1 MDWTAVTFTTDM
13 RSREVDGLTKP
24 LTAEFIGT
32 FALIFV
38 GAGAGTVLGSGQLPG
53 IAFAHGLTIMV
64 FASAFGDISGCHIN
78 PAVTVGLATAG
89 KFPTKRVGPYVV
101 AQLAGAIAA
110 AYCLLVVFGGP
121 VNHLGAT
128 VVDTQR
134 ITYGG
139 AFILEAIGTF
149 FLVNTVLHAAVR
161 GAAGWLAPFA
171 IGMTVTVCILM
182 FGALT
187 GGSVNP
193 ARTIGPA
200 IASGTYDGIA
210 IYLVAQLVGAMIAGT
225 LYRVFWAP
233 GAASAQ
239 FEAVPAE

>member
-1 MDWTAVTFTTDM
+1 MN
-13 RSREVDGLTKP
+13 GLTKA
-24 LTAEFIGT
+24 LAAEFIGT
-32 FALIFV
+32 FALIFL
-38 GAGAGTVLGSGQLPG
+38 GAGAATALGGGQLPA
-53 IAFAHGLTIMV
+53 IALAHGLTIMV

-78 PAVTVGLATAG
+78 PAVTVGLAVA
-89 KFPTKRVGPYVV
+89 KEFPRRHVAPYIL
-101 AQLAGAIAA
+101 AQVAGAVAA
-110 AYCLLVVFGGP
+110 SYCLLAIFGGP

-128 VVDTQR
+128 LVDTHR

-139 AFILEAIGTF
+139 AFALEAVGTF

-161 GAAGWLAPFA
+161 GAADRLAPFA

-200 IASGTYDGIA
+200 VATGVYDGIA
-210 IYLVAQLVGAMIAGT
+210 IYLVAQLMGGTIAGV
-225 LYRVFWAP
+225 LYRLFWVP
-233 GAASAQ
+233 GRASAQ
-239 FEAVPAE
+239 LETGPVPAE

>member
-1 MDWTAVTFTTDM
+1 MNSLA
-13 RSREVDGLTKP
+13 KP
-24 LTAEFIGT
+24 LVAEFIGT

-38 GAGAGTVLGSGQLPG
+38 GAGAATVLGGGQMPG

-78 PAVTVGLATAG
+78 PAVTVGLAAAG
-89 KFPTKRVGPYVV
+89 EFPTRRVGPYVA

-110 AYCLLVVFGGP
+110 GFCLLAVFGGP
-121 VNHLGAT
+121 VNQLGAT
-128 VVDTQR
+128 VVDTHR
-134 ITYGG
+134 ITYEG
-139 AFILEAIGTF
+139 AFVLEGIGTF

-161 GAAGWLAPFA
+161 GAAGRLAPLA

-200 IASGTYDGIA
+200 VATGVYDGIPV
-210 IYLVAQLVGAMIAGT
+210 YLGAQLLGGVVAGV
-225 LYRVFWAP
+225 LYRVLWAP
-233 GAASAQ
+233 RSASALG
-239 FEAVPAE
+239 AVNRVPAE

>member
-1 MDWTAVTFTTDM
+1 M
-13 RSREVDGLTKP
+13 DGLTRP
-24 LTAEFIGT
+24 LVAEFIGT

-38 GAGAGTVLGSGQLPG
+38 GAGAGTVLGGGQVPA

-89 KFPTKRVGPYVV
+89 KFPTKYVAPYVAV
-101 AQLAGAIAA
+101 QLAGAIAA
-110 AYCLLVVFGGP
+110 GYCLLMVFGGP

-161 GAAGWLAPFA
+161 GGAGQLAPFA

-200 IASGTYDGIA
+200 IAAGVYDGIA
-210 IYLVAQLVGAMIAGT
+210 VYLVAQILGAMVAGL
-225 LYRVFWAP
+225 LYRVFWMP
-233 GAASAQ
+233 RRASAQ
-239 FEAVPAE
+239 YDAVGHAAAE